1 MLTRVELREEVDE
14 VPHLLLLGARG
25 PLGVVGRH
33 GVQEGPGAAA
43 QLLAVQGAVGGRLLL
58 LHRGLR
64 EGRRRT
70 VGAHGGKHHGGG
82 TATEASTT
90 RTRGRKWEPPGTPR
104 EGEAEGYGP
113 TALRGRREARSSPQ
127 PPAHT
132 PPYHGARRCLLLLL
146 AEPALEIRTSPAR
159 LLGLLLRSGAGS
171 PRRNGER
178 ESERAAFGARERR
191 SAAAGAALT
200 GRRHLGAAVHRG
212 PWAAAQP

>member
-1 MLTRVELREEVDE
+1 MLTRVELREEMDE

-58 LHRGLR
+58 LHRG
-64 EGRRRT
+64 
-70 VGAHGGKHHGGG
+70 
-82 TATEASTT
+82 
-90 RTRGRKWEPPGTPR
+90 
-104 EGEAEGYGP
+104 
-113 TALRGRREARSSPQ
+113 
-127 PPAHT
+127 
-132 PPYHGARRCLLLLL
+132 HGARRCLLLLL
-146 AEPALEIRTSPAR
+146 AEPALEIRTGPAR

-200 GRRHLGAAVHRG
+200 GR
-212 PWAAAQP
+212 PDIF